1 MKECFKCGAEKPLT
15 DFYKHSRMKDGHLN
29 KCKECTKRDVRDRR
43 FDPKTRE
50 AVLAYDRARGNRQPP
65 EQWREY
71 RERWPEKYKAHNA
84 VSNAV
89 RDGRLHKPDHCESCG
104 TSDFRRLEGHHDDY
118 SKPLDVRWLC
128 SACHS
133 QWHAENDVR
142 AA

>member
-43 FDPKTRE
+43 FDPEKRE
-50 AVLAYDRARGNRQPP
+50 AVLEYDRSRGSRQNP
-65 EQWREY
+65 ERNKEY
-71 RERWPEKYKAHNA
+71 RKRWPEKRKAQNA
-84 VSNAV
+84 VNNAV
-89 RDGRLHKPDHCESCG
+89 RDGRLHKPDHCETCG
-104 TSDFRRLEGHHDDY
+104 TSDFRQLEGHHDDY

-133 QWHAENDVR
+133 QWHAANDME